1 MAGRRGVLWD
11 IVAPRVGGKWKDTQY
26 GVRLKI
32 DIIRV
37 EDKVLGGYVPLNGS
51 FDGESFGIF

>member
-11 IVAPRVGGKWKDTQY
+11 IVAPRVAGKWKDTQY
-26 GVRLKI
+26 GVRLTI

-37 EDKVLGGYVPLNGS
+37 EDKVLGWICP
-51 FDGESFGIF
+51 FEW